1 MTLFLL
7 GQKDELP
14 TTSLPR
20 WTSRPSD
27 DDVPVAIPFAAI
39 WTLPWR
45 DASPG
50 MLDEVSAR
58 SKEILVYTYTW
69 MVDSYGKSIL
79 YSKYTHARDS
89 NKIYKKNIFLGHELR
104 YLSIE
109 AWEFFGLRE

>member
-1 MTLFLL
+1 
-7 GQKDELP
+7 
-14 TTSLPR
+14 
-20 WTSRPSD
+20 
-27 DDVPVAIPFAAI
+27 
-39 WTLPWR
+39 
-45 DASPG
+45 

-89 NKIYKKNIFLGHELR
+89 NKIRKGIYIKKNIFLGHELR

-109 AWEFFGLRE
+109 EC